1 MTHGSLIFIE
11 VFKIYKLLNL
21 LKLEKLFFVGSP
33 IVTTLGGSW
42 AVITAIYMVLFG
54 LNFGQN
60 RPFFALQK
68 SNFGFAFENERTV
81 RIKVPIEENSTDTSM
96 VSVRLY
102 ALPIEEWSQLPR
114 KVLRND
120 LHVFDGYTVSF
131 LRNDREVQAGTVSQ
145 LVGTRH
151 SDHAWL
157 RLQIDFSGELDEA
170 FGVAV

>member
-1 MTHGSLIFIE
+1 MRMASGREMWILTAHGSLIFIE

-42 AVITAIYMVLFG
+42 AVITAVYMVLFG

-81 RIKVPIEENSTDTSM
+81 RCSADSEITI
-96 VSVRLY
+96 
-102 ALPIEEWSQLPR
+102 
-114 KVLRND
+114 
-120 LHVFDGYTVSF
+120 
-131 LRNDREVQAGTVSQ
+131 DRADD
-145 LVGTRH
+145 R
-151 SDHAWL
+151 
-157 RLQIDFSGELDEA
+157 FY
-170 FGVAV
+170 

>member
-1 MTHGSLIFIE
+1 MIYEVKSHGSLIFIE

-42 AVITAIYMVLFG
+42 AVITAVYMVLFG

-81 RIKVPIEENSTDTSM
+81 RYILFLNGFCISPLWM
-96 VSVRLY
+96 CYRLCQVCN
-102 ALPIEEWSQLPR
+102 L
-114 KVLRND
+114 
-120 LHVFDGYTVSF
+120 
-131 LRNDREVQAGTVSQ
+131 
-145 LVGTRH
+145 
-151 SDHAWL
+151 
-157 RLQIDFSGELDEA
+157 
-170 FGVAV
+170 

>member
-1 MTHGSLIFIE
+1 MGKWACHAFTTHGSLIFIE

-42 AVITAIYMVLFG
+42 AVITAVYMVLFG

-81 RIKVPIEENSTDTSM
+81 RSM
-96 VSVRLY
+96 SNNR
-102 ALPIEEWSQLPR
+102 QPR
-114 KVLRND
+114 AINASWKLR
-120 LHVFDGYTVSF
+120 SP
-131 LRNDREVQAGTVSQ
+131 
-145 LVGTRH
+145 
-151 SDHAWL
+151 
-157 RLQIDFSGELDEA
+157 
-170 FGVAV
+170 

>member
-1 MTHGSLIFIE
+1 MSYAILSSDRFWSACHLQEKTIAHTQQEDADNRAFCHIFYASHVLNKDHHTHGSLIFIE

-42 AVITAIYMVLFG
+42 AVITAVYMVLFG

-81 RIKVPIEENSTDTSM
+81 R
-96 VSVRLY
+96 
-102 ALPIEEWSQLPR
+102 
-114 KVLRND
+114 
-120 LHVFDGYTVSF
+120 
-131 LRNDREVQAGTVSQ
+131 
-145 LVGTRH
+145 
-151 SDHAWL
+151 
-157 RLQIDFSGELDEA
+157 
-170 FGVAV
+170 

>member
-1 MTHGSLIFIE
+1 MDTLKQMRDVQDTIATPLDDFDLVIEPFYTHGSLIFIE

-42 AVITAIYMVLFG
+42 AVIMAVYIVLFG

-81 RIKVPIEENSTDTSM
+81 RT
-96 VSVRLY
+96 VSVVARLY
-102 ALPIEEWSQLPR
+102 WIVITQTLCL
-114 KVLRND
+114 
-120 LHVFDGYTVSF
+120 
-131 LRNDREVQAGTVSQ
+131 
-145 LVGTRH
+145 
-151 SDHAWL
+151 
-157 RLQIDFSGELDEA
+157 
-170 FGVAV
+170 

>member
-1 MTHGSLIFIE
+1 MRLKTRKRHWLNHRKTQREKNTYELTSIVLESTLQPITHGSLIFIE

-42 AVITAIYMVLFG
+42 AVITAVYMVLFG

-81 RIKVPIEENSTDTSM
+81 RYGATGS
-96 VSVRLY
+96 
-102 ALPIEEWSQLPR
+102 W
-114 KVLRND
+114 
-120 LHVFDGYTVSF
+120 
-131 LRNDREVQAGTVSQ
+131 
-145 LVGTRH
+145 
-151 SDHAWL
+151 
-157 RLQIDFSGELDEA
+157 
-170 FGVAV
+170 

>member
-1 MTHGSLIFIE
+1 MAEITRFVQEFPSLSGPYQTEPVPDGYVGTNAHGSLIFIE

-54 LNFGQN
+54 LNFCQN

-81 RIKVPIEENSTDTSM
+81 RIKVPIEENSTDTS
-96 VSVRLY
+96 
-102 ALPIEEWSQLPR
+102 
-114 KVLRND
+114 
-120 LHVFDGYTVSF
+120 
-131 LRNDREVQAGTVSQ
+131 
-145 LVGTRH
+145 
-151 SDHAWL
+151 
-157 RLQIDFSGELDEA
+157 
-170 FGVAV
+170 

>member
-1 MTHGSLIFIE
+1 MTEAQRDLLLKARASLAAARRLKNAGFPAFCTAIAPQPSEDTRVNASRVNASLESLKTQSNAHGSLIFIE

-42 AVITAIYMVLFG
+42 AVITAVYMVLFG

-81 RIKVPIEENSTDTSM
+81 RSNSHSHRNRRHPC
-96 VSVRLY
+96 VRCTPLSR
-102 ALPIEEWSQLPR
+102 P
-114 KVLRND
+114 K
-120 LHVFDGYTVSF
+120 
-131 LRNDREVQAGTVSQ
+131 
-145 LVGTRH
+145 
-151 SDHAWL
+151 
-157 RLQIDFSGELDEA
+157 
-170 FGVAV
+170 

>member
-1 MTHGSLIFIE
+1 VSGIPLTVEHITPKAKGGNDDDENLWLSCRLCNEKKGILIEAIDPEIGDVVSLFNPRTQTHGSLIFIE

-42 AVITAIYMVLFG
+42 AVITAVYMVLFG

-81 RIKVPIEENSTDTSM
+81 RLI
-96 VSVRLY
+96 Y
-102 ALPIEEWSQLPR
+102 AI
-114 KVLRND
+114 
-120 LHVFDGYTVSF
+120 Y
-131 LRNDREVQAGTVSQ
+131 
-145 LVGTRH
+145 
-151 SDHAWL
+151 
-157 RLQIDFSGELDEA
+157 
-170 FGVAV
+170 

>member
-42 AVITAIYMVLFG
+42 AVITTVYMVLFG

-81 RIKVPIEENSTDTSM
+81 RYDTTNSSKDATRSILSTTLLAPE
-96 VSVRLY
+96 SV
-102 ALPIEEWSQLPR
+102 EFHE
-114 KVLRND
+114 
-120 LHVFDGYTVSF
+120 
-131 LRNDREVQAGTVSQ
+131 
-145 LVGTRH
+145 
-151 SDHAWL
+151 
-157 RLQIDFSGELDEA
+157 
-170 FGVAV
+170 

>member
-1 MTHGSLIFIE
+1 MRFRRLCSFRNPYAIRWISSRFAHFIE

-42 AVITAIYMVLFG
+42 AVITAVYMVLFG

-81 RIKVPIEENSTDTSM
+81 RK
-96 VSVRLY
+96 RL
-102 ALPIEEWSQLPR
+102 P
-114 KVLRND
+114 
-120 LHVFDGYTVSF
+120 
-131 LRNDREVQAGTVSQ
+131 
-145 LVGTRH
+145 
-151 SDHAWL
+151 
-157 RLQIDFSGELDEA
+157 
-170 FGVAV
+170 

>member
-1 MTHGSLIFIE
+1 MIYEVKSHGSLIFIE

-42 AVITAIYMVLFG
+42 AVITAVYMVLFG

-81 RIKVPIEENSTDTSM
+81 RLCVLSLSM
-96 VSVRLY
+96 VDFPYSR
-102 ALPIEEWSQLPR
+102 ALNQL
-114 KVLRND
+114 LA
-120 LHVFDGYTVSF
+120 GVSG
-131 LRNDREVQAGTVSQ
+131 A
-145 LVGTRH
+145 
-151 SDHAWL
+151 
-157 RLQIDFSGELDEA
+157 I
-170 FGVAV
+170 

>member
-1 MTHGSLIFIE
+1 MRLVTHGSLIFIE

-42 AVITAIYMVLFG
+42 AVITAVYMVLFG

-81 RIKVPIEENSTDTSM
+81 RILSM
-96 VSVRLY
+96 MGHL
-102 ALPIEEWSQLPR
+102 ATMMPCKWSNKP
-114 KVLRND
+114 VC
-120 LHVFDGYTVSF
+120 
-131 LRNDREVQAGTVSQ
+131 
-145 LVGTRH
+145 
-151 SDHAWL
+151 
-157 RLQIDFSGELDEA
+157 I
-170 FGVAV
+170 